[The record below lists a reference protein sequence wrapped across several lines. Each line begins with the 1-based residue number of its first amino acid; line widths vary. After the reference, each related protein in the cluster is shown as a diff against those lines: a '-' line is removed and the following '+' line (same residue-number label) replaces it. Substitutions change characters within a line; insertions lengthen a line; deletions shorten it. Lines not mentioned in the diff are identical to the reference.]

1 MICVSCVKMDYGV
14 EEGTIPRDFIE
25 YDFAEDALD
34 FESQLAEAREVK
46 FTQTL
51 TEPLSIGSHIICT
64 GTPSDDL
71 PWFAVNIG
79 SGDIDS
85 GRGDIAVHFN
95 VRLPQNYV
103 VRNTRRHNKWGPEE
117 TTAFQTLTLV
127 IYSLIFLLVSLI
139 KKLVF
144 ISRLFPFKID
154 HPFTI
159 EVVVDEKETLWAVD
173 GVQYCSYAH
182 RNPSPLIA
190 EWVQVTGIR
199 DATLQ
204 IQKTDIFPTLAPSPV
219 EVSKSLPGVLVLESE
234 LVDNFV
240 CTPYQVSNYVPLRPS
255 IDSLAEA
262 SEPAWQPNAIATL
275 SNGIPEGHQLVIYGR
290 LRPLL
295 HSFAID
301 LMDTAR
307 EWPRPNVLAHV
318 NVRAYFESQRE
329 RQLVV
334 LNAWFGEWG
343 PERRQRTARLI
354 PGSHTKLRI
363 VRQPADWAI
372 YADDLLI
379 GELEFRASA
388 NGVRAVRIR
397 GDLYPEQVYLC
408 PATSS
413 PIRE

>member
-1 MICVSCVKMDYGV
+1 MVCFGDRCGCGAFCRRLFCRSRPPES
-14 EEGTIPRDFIE
+14 EENEENLPE
-25 YDFAEDALD
+25 SL
-34 FESQLAEAREVK
+34 SQLAEAREVK

-51 TEPLSIGSHIICT
+51 TEPLRIGSHIICT

-85 GRGDIAVHFN
+85 GRSDIAVHFN

-117 TTAFQTLTLV
+117 TTAF
-127 IYSLIFLLVSLI
+127 
-139 KKLVF
+139 
-144 ISRLFPFKID
+144 RLFPFKID

-182 RNPSPLIA
+182 RNPSPLTA

-219 EVSKSLPGVLVLESE
+219 EV
-234 LVDNFV
+234 
-240 CTPYQVSNYVPLRPS
+240 PLRVS
-255 IDSLAEA
+255 VDSPAEA
-262 SEPAWQPNAIATL
+262 SEPAWQPNAIASL
-275 SNGIPEGHQLVIYGR
+275 STGIPEGHQLVIYGR

-354 PGSHTKLRI
+354 PGSCTTLRI
-363 VRQPADWAI
+363 VRQPADWAV

-379 GELEFRASA
+379 GELEFRAAA

-397 GDLYPEQVYLC
+397 GDLYPQQVYLC

>member
-14 EEGTIPRDFIE
+14 EEGTIPREFIE

-34 FESQLAEAREVK
+34 FESQLAEARDVK

-64 GTPSDDL
+64 GTPSNDL

-117 TTAFQTLTLV
+117 TTAF
-127 IYSLIFLLVSLI
+127 
-139 KKLVF
+139 
-144 ISRLFPFKID
+144 RLFPFKTD

-159 EVVVDEKETLWAVD
+159 EIVVDEKETLWAVD
-173 GVQYCSYAH
+173 GIQYCSYAH
-182 RNPSPLIA
+182 RNPSPLTA

-204 IQKTDIFPTLAPSPV
+204 IQKTDIFPTLAPSPI
-219 EVSKSLPGVLVLESE
+219 EVPM
-234 LVDNFV
+234 
-240 CTPYQVSNYVPLRPS
+240 RPS
-255 IDSLAEA
+255 VDSPAEA
-262 SEPAWQPNAIATL
+262 SEPAWQPNAIASL
-275 SNGIPEGHQLVIYGR
+275 STGIPEGHQLVIYGR

-334 LNAWFGEWG
+334 LNAWLGEWG

-354 PGSHTKLRI
+354 PGSRTTLRI
-363 VRQPADWAI
+363 VRQPADWAV

-379 GELEFRASA
+379 GELEFRAAA

-397 GDLYPEQVYLC
+397 GDLYPEQMYLC

-413 PIRE
+413 PIRD

>member
-14 EEGTIPRDFIE
+14 EEGTIPREFIE

-34 FESQLAEAREVK
+34 FESQLAEARDVK

-64 GTPSDDL
+64 GTPSNDL

-117 TTAFQTLTLV
+117 TTAF
-127 IYSLIFLLVSLI
+127 
-139 KKLVF
+139 
-144 ISRLFPFKID
+144 RLFPFKTD

-159 EVVVDEKETLWAVD
+159 EIVVDEKETLWAVD
-173 GVQYCSYAH
+173 GIQYCSYAH
-182 RNPSPLIA
+182 RNPSPLTA

-204 IQKTDIFPTLAPSPV
+204 IQKTDIFPTLAPSPI
-219 EVSKSLPGVLVLESE
+219 EVPI
-234 LVDNFV
+234 
-240 CTPYQVSNYVPLRPS
+240 RPS
-255 IDSLAEA
+255 VDSPAEA
-262 SEPAWQPNAIATL
+262 SEPAWQPNAIASL
-275 SNGIPEGHQLVIYGR
+275 STGIPEGHQLVIYGR

-334 LNAWFGEWG
+334 LNAWLGEWG

-354 PGSHTKLRI
+354 PGSRTTLRI
-363 VRQPADWAI
+363 VRQPADWAV

-379 GELEFRASA
+379 GELEFRAAA

-397 GDLYPEQVYLC
+397 GDLYPEQMYLC

-413 PIRE
+413 PIRD

>member
-14 EEGTIPRDFIE
+14 EEGTIPREFIE
-25 YDFAEDALD
+25 FDFAEDALD
-34 FESQLAEAREVK
+34 FESQLAEARDVK

-64 GTPSDDL
+64 GTPSNDL

-117 TTAFQTLTLV
+117 TTAF
-127 IYSLIFLLVSLI
+127 
-139 KKLVF
+139 
-144 ISRLFPFKID
+144 RLFPFKTD

-159 EVVVDEKETLWAVD
+159 EIVVDEKETLWAVD
-173 GVQYCSYAH
+173 GIQYCSYAH
-182 RNPSPLIA
+182 RNPSPLTA

-204 IQKTDIFPTLAPSPV
+204 IQKTDIFPTLAPSPI
-219 EVSKSLPGVLVLESE
+219 EVPI
-234 LVDNFV
+234 
-240 CTPYQVSNYVPLRPS
+240 RPS
-255 IDSLAEA
+255 VDSPAEA
-262 SEPAWQPNAIATL
+262 SEPAWQPNAIASL
-275 SNGIPEGHQLVIYGR
+275 STGIPEGHQLVIYGR

-334 LNAWFGEWG
+334 LNAWLGEWG

-354 PGSHTKLRI
+354 PGSRTTLRI
-363 VRQPADWAI
+363 VRQPADWAV

-379 GELEFRASA
+379 GELEFRAAA

-397 GDLYPEQVYLC
+397 GDLYPEQMYLC

>member
-14 EEGTIPRDFIE
+14 EEGTIPREFIE
-25 YDFAEDALD
+25 FDFAEDALD
-34 FESQLAEAREVK
+34 FESQLAEARDVK

-64 GTPSDDL
+64 GTPSNDL

-117 TTAFQTLTLV
+117 TTAF
-127 IYSLIFLLVSLI
+127 
-139 KKLVF
+139 
-144 ISRLFPFKID
+144 RLFPFKTD

-159 EVVVDEKETLWAVD
+159 EIVVDEKETLWAVD
-173 GVQYCSYAH
+173 GIQYCSYAH
-182 RNPSPLIA
+182 RNPSPLTA

-204 IQKTDIFPTLAPSPV
+204 IQKTDIFPTLAPSPI
-219 EVSKSLPGVLVLESE
+219 EVPI
-234 LVDNFV
+234 
-240 CTPYQVSNYVPLRPS
+240 RPS
-255 IDSLAEA
+255 VDSPVEA
-262 SEPAWQPNAIATL
+262 SEPAWQPNAIASL
-275 SNGIPEGHQLVIYGR
+275 STGIPEGHQLVIYGR

-334 LNAWFGEWG
+334 LNAWLGEWG

-354 PGSHTKLRI
+354 PGSRTTLRI
-363 VRQPADWAI
+363 VRQPADWAV

-379 GELEFRASA
+379 GELEFRAAA

-397 GDLYPEQVYLC
+397 GDLYPEQMYLC

-413 PIRE
+413 PIRD